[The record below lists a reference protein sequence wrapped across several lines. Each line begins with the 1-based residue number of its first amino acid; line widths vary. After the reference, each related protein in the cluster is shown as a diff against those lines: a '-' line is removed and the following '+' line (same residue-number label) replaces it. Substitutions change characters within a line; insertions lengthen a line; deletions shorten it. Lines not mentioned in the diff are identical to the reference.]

1 MPKENLNKNADR
13 SCGLV
18 MPISPIDGC
27 SSEHWAEVK
36 AIVTDAVESITD
48 FSFKV
53 KLVSDA
59 DDVGVIQKRIV
70 QNLYSSDIVVCDVSG
85 KNPNVMF
92 ELGMRLAFDKPT
104 VIIKDDKTDY
114 SFDTGVIEHVPYRRD
129 LRFANVV
136 SFKKHLADKVAAT
149 LREASRDSNHST
161 FLKNFGTFSVA
172 SLKEAE
178 VSSDKVVIEM
188 LTELQSEVASLRR
201 RVVSRPSRAIS
212 EVSSLIR
219 LCIRTWRMENDCD
232 SSDDLLGNESL
243 YQFIE
248 KEIDARQHFE
258 TRPQFIEAVNA
269 QISKLTV

>member
-1 MPKENLNKNADR
+1 MTQENQKINAER
-13 SCGLV
+13 TCGLV

-27 SSEHWAEVK
+27 STEHWVEVK
-36 AIVTDAVESITD
+36 AIVADAIESIAD
-48 FSFKV
+48 FTLKV

-70 QNLYSSDIVVCDVSG
+70 QNLYSSNIVVCDVSG

-149 LREASRDSNHST
+149 LREAARDPNHST

-188 LTELQSEVASLRR
+188 LTELQSEVALLRR
-201 RVVSRPSRAIS
+201 RVTVRPRRATYEVSDLIWQSIRSWRKEHSDAPLETLTDNEELYAFLEGEIEARKHFESRA
-212 EVSSLIR
+212 
-219 LCIRTWRMENDCD
+219 
-232 SSDDLLGNESL
+232 
-243 YQFIE
+243 
-248 KEIDARQHFE
+248 
-258 TRPQFIEAVNA
+258 QFIEAVNTQLSRLA
-269 QISKLTV
+269 A

>member
-1 MPKENLNKNADR
+1 MTEPKIER
-13 SCGLV
+13 TCGLV
-18 MPISPIDGC
+18 MPISTLDGC
-27 SSEHWAEVK
+27 SAEHWTEVK
-36 AIVTDAVESITD
+36 TIITDAVESITD
-48 FSFKV
+48 FTFKV

-104 VIIKDDKTDY
+104 VIVKDDKTDY

-129 LRFANVV
+129 LRFSSIVG
-136 SFKKHLADKVAAT
+136 FKKHLAEKVAAT
-149 LREASRDSNHST
+149 IKEAEKNPDHST

-188 LTELQSEVASLRR
+188 LSDMQAELASLRR
-201 RVVSRPSRAIS
+201 RVTSRPARPSGDSRNRIRFAIKS
-212 EVSSLIR
+212 WREDNGAPPHEELIGQ
-219 LCIRTWRMENDCD
+219 E
-232 SSDDLLGNESL
+232 DLYE
-243 YQFIE
+243 FIE
-248 KEIDARQHFE
+248 KKISARDHFE
-258 TRPQFIEAVNA
+258 TRTEFVEAVDA
-269 QISKLTV
+269 ELLRLAA